1 LDSQHPAFKYA
12 LDAGAFYTGLVFQ
25 SSANRYCTTEPVF
38 DEIKHIKKS
47 HGAIEA
53 LVESDRLQIL
63 SPDKK
68 SVEKVTSAARRTGD
82 HVRLSEADISILA
95 LALQLDIIL
104 ITNDY
109 AVANVAMTMKI
120 PVKSLASKGITQ
132 TRKWVMYCGACGKSS
147 GPDAKECRFCGNSLR
162 RKYKII

>member
-1 LDSQHPAFKYA
+1 LDSRDSASRYA

-25 SSANRYCTTEPVF
+25 SHSSRYFTTDAVF

-53 LVESDRLQIL
+53 LLETNSLQVL
-63 SPDKK
+63 SPDKN
-68 SVEKVTSAARRTGD
+68 SIEKVISAARRTGD
-82 HVRLSEADISILA
+82 YTRLSEADISVVA
-95 LALQLDIIL
+95 LAFQLEIML

-109 AVANVAMTMKI
+109 AVANVATTMKI
-120 PVKSLASKGITQ
+120 PVRSLASKGIAH
-132 TRKWVMYCGACGKSS
+132 TRKWVTYCSACGKSF
-147 GPDAKECRFCGNSLR
+147 GGNAKECRFCGNRLR